1 MILNYKYTFFYVI
14 ICILG
19 LACSG
24 EGAKKPN
31 VNHIAPNLDIQRFEQ
46 EFYGEQAPDLSVL
59 KEKYPLFWNIYFGTI
74 MSEYATSD
82 TFTDQQ
88 VLELHKNPYLQA
100 LLDSCA
106 VVEQYLP
113 ALEKDLS
120 KALQY
125 YRYYTGD
132 NNPKTLVTFISEYG
146 VGACTFGE
154 DTLGLGID
162 MFLGKD
168 FRGYD
173 PQVFPQFIREQMRS
187 EYMLPQIVKAFS
199 QNLIPP
205 LRSERMLDI
214 MVHNGKVLYLLDL
227 FLPELP
233 MQMKMEYNETQMK
246 WVLENE
252 ARLWNH
258 FVSRNLLYS
267 TRRQEYQKL
276 VGPSPNAPNMP
287 AEAPGQTANFI
298 GWQIIKAFVKKNPNT
313 SLLELLALEDG
324 QKIMEMARYRP
335 K

>member
-1 MILNYKYTFFYVI
+1 MILNYKYTFFYVS
-14 ICILG
+14 ICIIVA
-19 LACSG
+19 ACSG
-24 EGAKKPN
+24 EEPKKPN
-31 VNHIAPNLDIQRFEQ
+31 VNHIEPKLEVRRFEQ
-46 EFYGEQAPDLSVL
+46 EFYREQAPSISHL
-59 KEKYPLFWNIYFGTI
+59 KEKYPLFWDIYFGTI
-74 MSEYATSD
+74 MAEYATSD

-88 VLELHKNPYLQA
+88 VLDLHKNPYLHA
-100 LLDSCA
+100 LLDSC
-106 VVEQYLP
+106 VLVEQYLP
-113 ALEKDLS
+113 TLEKDLS

-173 PQVFPQFIREQMRS
+173 PQVFPQFIREQMRP
-187 EYMLPQIVKAFS
+187 EYMLPQIVKAFC
-199 QNLIPP
+199 QNLLPT
-205 LRSERMLDI
+205 LKSERMLDI
-214 MVHNGKVLYLLDL
+214 MVYNGKVLYLLDL

-233 MQMKMEYNETQMK
+233 IHMKMEYNETQMQ

-258 FVSRNLLYS
+258 FVSKNLLYS

-298 GWQIIKAFVKKNPNT
+298 GWQMIKAFVKKNPNT
-313 SLLELLALEDG
+313 SLSDLLAMEDG
-324 QKIMEMARYRP
+324 QKIMEIARYRP